1 MSDSEPV
8 ETVKKGK
15 NGQVGRTDKQKEA
28 TQKAL
33 AKLKE
38 QREKVNDM
46 LKEKEVETHKK
57 KVEDAD
63 ERILSRL
70 MSKLLEEDEA
80 PAKTKSKDDRSA
92 RKKIIV
98 EESESSE
105 SEPEI
110 VYVKKAK
117 AKAKPKKK
125 IIVEQSESSE
135 EEEAIRKVIKRSQPK
150 PKPKAEP
157 APVAEVKERKTTGNK
172 MLDKLYGYA

>member
-33 AKLKE
+33 QKLKD
-38 QREKVNDM
+38 QREKINDM

-63 ERILSRL
+63 ERIISRL
-70 MSKLLEEDEA
+70 MSKLMEEEEA
-80 PAKTKSKDDRSA
+80 VPKPKKEK
-92 RKKIIV
+92 KKIIV

-110 VYVKKAK
+110 VYVKKEK

-157 APVAEVKERKTTGNK
+157 VAVPSAPQPQERKTTGNK

>member
-70 MSKLLEEDEA
+70 MNKLMEEEEA
-80 PAKTKSKDDRSA
+80 PAKTKSKDK
-92 RKKIIV
+92 KKIIV

-110 VYVKKAK
+110 VYVKKAN
-117 AKAKPKKK
+117 AKVKPKKK

-135 EEEAIRKVIKRSQPK
+135 EEEVIRKAKKKYI

-157 APVAEVKERKTTGNK
+157 AAAPVAEVKERKTTGNK